1 MKNTTALFSILIKE
15 RLRSK
20 GASFGLKSNS
30 YAPRRKTHILFWAVM
45 AVCFLPLL
53 TGIAIFAYGIGGT
66 FSSVAG
72 GALLF
77 TDTVSAAVG
86 LGQIAVLLVGLVS
99 IVTTLYQGSDNEIL
113 LALPIKPS
121 EIFTA
126 KFMCVYVFE
135 FGTSL
140 LVTLFVL
147 LPLGLGYGAGI
158 AFYAGLILI
167 TLLLPILP
175 MLIAAVVGIPVML
188 LVSALKGKGPVA
200 IILMVVC
207 FAALFVGYYYV
218 FYKVMPDFGEMSA
231 ERIVEILSGFVRS
244 AGEAIYPNLAAARMI
259 TATDFGTFL
268 LNFAITV
275 GIDAALLFLGIL
287 LSSKVYRK
295 IVSGG
300 SESGKTSRKKGR
312 IAYGSLNS
320 ELVKRDVRTIMR
332 YPAMGFVCVMQIVMS
347 VLIPVAFSMVSG
359 ASSGAE
365 STFGG
370 FSEELLFLMCTGMM
384 VFVSSTNVVASGAF
398 SREGGDMA
406 LLKSLPVKPK
416 DIVRAKLVPAYVTDF
431 VSVLLG
437 LIVFGVGRS
446 ISFPL
451 VIVGI
456 ITAFS
461 ASVFGSAVSVYVDM
475 KSPRLVWRTPN
486 EAMKNSPSQL
496 VGMLVGFLSVVL
508 MGIFGF
514 LGYLAAGSTEG
525 AVFLLVAYGG
535 TTAVM
540 VAASVFALKKLFG
553 SADKLYHEIQ
563 P

>member
-20 GASFGLKSNS
+20 GAGFGLKSNS
-30 YAPRRKTHILFWAVM
+30 YALRRKTHILFWAVM

-66 FSSVAG
+66 FSSVAD

-347 VLIPVAFSMVSG
+347 VLIPVAFSMGSG

-398 SREGGDMA
+398 SRDMA